1 MYTML
6 CTTHVYNVM
15 YHTCIQCYV
24 PHMYNGRLPE
34 SVRFL
39 LVKLCPLPKVSI
51 VVVSVKEKEEWG
63 GGGGEW
69 KEKEGE

>member
-1 MYTML
+1 M
-6 CTTHVYNVM
+6 HVYNVM
-15 YHTCIQCYV
+15 YHTCIMVAYSKI
-24 PHMYNGRLPE
+24 PE
-34 SVRFL
+34 SVKFL

-63 GGGGEW
+63 GGGGGGGEW